1 MKLKLIILVLFST
14 LVMASERFSNTNG
27 VINDKSLKDLLKWSF
42 TNKTPK
48 RVKIETSDDW
58 KNINEKEENY
68 IVWIGH
74 ATFLI
79 NVEGINILTD
89 PVFSNRS
96 SPVRFAGPK
105 RYIPPAIPL
114 DKLPKIDVVTVS
126 HNHYDHLDIRALKS
140 LYNLNSDTI
149 FLVPKGDKKLLVK
162 KGIEKVHE
170 FHWWDEI
177 LIDKN
182 AKFIFT
188 PVQHWSARNLRDRNK
203 SLWGGWYMN
212 FPSKKIYHAGD
223 TGYSKDFMET
233 KKRLGSPDISFIP
246 IGAYAP
252 RWFMKE
258 NHVNP
263 AEAIQI
269 ALDLDSKV
277 SFGMHW
283 GTFPL
288 TDEEVLEPP
297 KFLVKEL
304 EKEGLDNNIFRT
316 LKPGEV
322 IRH

>member
-1 MKLKLIILVLFST
+1 MVYEL
-14 LVMASERFSNTNG
+14 
-27 VINDKSLKDLLKWSF
+27 SF
-42 TNKTPK
+42 
-48 RVKIETSDDW
+48 
-58 KNINEKEENY
+58 EE
-68 IVWIGH
+68 
-74 ATFLI
+74 
-79 NVEGINILTD
+79 
-89 PVFSNRS
+89 
-96 SPVRFAGPK
+96 
-105 RYIPPAIPL
+105 
-114 DKLPKIDVVTVS
+114 
-126 HNHYDHLDIRALKS
+126 DIMQ
-140 LYNLNSDTI
+140 
-149 FLVPKGDKKLLVK
+149 
-162 KGIEKVHE
+162 
-170 FHWWDEI
+170 EI
-177 LIDKN
+177 L
-182 AKFIFT
+182 
-188 PVQHWSARNLRDRNK
+188 
-203 SLWGGWYMN
+203 
-212 FPSKKIYHAGD
+212 D
-223 TGYSKDFMET
+223 TQKDFMET

-269 ALDLDSKV
+269 ALDLGSKV